1 MFSHR
6 MQLLQLD
13 VFESGN
19 EKYIQVSEEIILVL
33 MFHTQCMQFFCYTML
48 F

>member
-6 MQLLQLD
+6 MQLLSLD

-19 EKYIQVSEEIILVL
+19 EKYIQVSEEIILIK
-33 MFHTQCMQFFCYTML
+33 Y
-48 F
+48 